1 MTLDEIRNHI
11 AHIEEMLTEIEN
23 KIQKISEE

>member
-1 MTLDEIRNHI
+1 MTLDEIKTRL

-23 KIQKISEE
+23 KIEKITEE